1 MKKNLFLGAFV
12 LFSLGVMAQSK
23 DEQVVA
29 TVTTLFNK
37 AIADADSAALVSLTS
52 TQLSYGHSNG
62 KAEDKSTF
70 IQTVLHGP
78 IDVLSFD
85 VSAQQIT
92 IAGKEA
98 IVRHIFSA
106 KITNNGTPGELK
118 IGALLVFTKQKGNWL
133 LLARQ
138 GYKL

>member
-1 MKKNLFLGAFV
+1 MKKNLLLVTCLMLCMGAI
-12 LFSLGVMAQSK
+12 AQSK
-23 DEQVVA
+23 DEQA
-29 TVTTLFNK
+29 VTTAVTMFNK
-37 AIADADSAALVSLTS
+37 AIVEADSAALVNLTAA
-52 TQLSYGHSNG
+52 QLSYGHSNG
-62 KAEDKSTF
+62 KSEDKATF

-78 IDVLSFD
+78 LDMLSID
-85 VSAQQIT
+85 VSALQVT

-118 IGALLVFTKQKGNWL
+118 IGALLVFTKQNGKWV

-138 GYKL
+138 GYKI